1 MMIKIHSRGRGRG
14 SGPVDY
20 LLGRNRDR
28 EGAKVLHGNTDT
40 TEQLINS
47 SPYAQR
53 YTSGVLSFA
62 EANLPDAQKQ
72 QIMESFED
80 ALLPGLDRDQYQC
93 LWVEHRDKGRLE
105 LNFLVPNI
113 ELTSGKRLQPYY
125 DRADRPRLN
134 AWKQITNIEYGLH
147 DPDDPINKRDLVTA
161 NDLPR
166 HKQQAK
172 EIITQGL
179 AQLVEVGEIRNR
191 DDIIKTLEN
200 SGFNVV
206 RQTKQSISIAD
217 PDGGRNLRLKG
228 VLYEQAFRPSENLRD
243 QLESASRS
251 YRESTSERLREARER
266 YQRCVERKSAENQKR
281 HQRPQPEHTRDDVK
295 ELVMAAVERDNTLDS
310 PTSHPLVAGGENRP
324 ELARDRQTG
333 QPARSPSQAR
343 GQNPDEHL
351 WPEKTPM
358 HQDRRKGQRLGERGS
373 LPLADTGR
381 LLDDK
386 PSPKTP
392 QKTYT
397 TRRKQPENDHDG
409 IRENLAKRLRATLE
423 RARKASQRI
432 AERTSQLTANV
443 RNYFARER
451 TVTDASRALEQ
462 SSRELERSTP
472 AVGRAIRQEQAL
484 AKTQQ
489 KRQNRGRG
497 LSP

>member
-28 EGAKVLHGNTDT
+28 EGAKVLHGHTDT

-62 EANLPDAQKQ
+62 EADLPDGQKQ

-179 AQLVEVGEIRNR
+179 AQLVEAGEIRNR

-251 YRESTSERLREARER
+251 YRESTSERLREAREH
-266 YQRCVERKSAENQKR
+266 YQRCVKRKSAENQKR
-281 HQRPQPEHTRDDVK
+281 HQRPQPEHTRDDAQA
-295 ELVMAAVERDNTLDS
+295 LVMAAVERDNTLDS
-310 PTSHPLVAGGENRP
+310 PASHPLVAGGKDRS
-324 ELARDRQTG
+324 ELASDRQTE
-333 QPARSPSQAR
+333 QPARSTSQAR
-343 GQNPDEHL
+343 GQNPDQHL
-351 WPEKTPM
+351 REQKPVL
-358 HQDRRKGQRLGERGS
+358 HQGGSQSGDVRQEQRVDDSR
-373 LPLADTGR
+373 R
-381 LLDDK
+381 LLNDK

-392 QKTYT
+392 QKTHT

-409 IRENLAKRLRATLE
+409 IRESLAKRLRATLE

-432 AERTSQLTANV
+432 AERTSQFTANV

-451 TVTDASRALEQ
+451 TVTDASRSLEQ
-462 SSRELERSTP
+462 SSQHLERATP
-472 AVGRAIRQEQAL
+472 AIERVIQQEQTL
-484 AKTQQ
+484 ART
-489 KRQNRGRG
+489 RRRERSRGQG
-497 LSP
+497 LSR